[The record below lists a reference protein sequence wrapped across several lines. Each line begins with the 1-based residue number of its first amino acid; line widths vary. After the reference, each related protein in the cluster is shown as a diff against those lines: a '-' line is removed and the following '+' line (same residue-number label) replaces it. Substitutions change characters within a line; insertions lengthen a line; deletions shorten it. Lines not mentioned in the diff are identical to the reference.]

1 MALAPLGL
9 HPNMGPLPLPRALLF
24 AGVAAWLGVSLTTA
38 IEAPFTPR
46 LLAWACTSIV
56 FIVAFLWSTRTARRP
71 FIALALQS
79 ACAIAMAALFC
90 NGYEG
95 LLLVLLAAQLALS
108 TSSSLGFGLIAVQ
121 SLALSVAVAFQ
132 WFPRAAPL
140 LALPY
145 FGFQL
150 LMFAVVRLFTEERRM
165 REEVVRAHAE
175 LVRMHD
181 ALAEKSRLEERLR
194 MAQDLHDSLGH
205 HLVTLSLNLE
215 IAAHESQGTARATVR
230 ASQALA
236 RDLLQD
242 VKEIVHSSKDEAPVD
257 LPCEIQRLAEELPRP
272 KLHVICPPDL
282 RVQDGRTSRAMLRAV
297 QEIVTN
303 SIRHGEAGN
312 LWITI
317 ERTPDQLRLAARD
330 DGQTIY
336 AFEEGF
342 GLSGMRR
349 RLEALGGT
357 LTAGP
362 GASGG
367 FEVCAALP
375 CREREP
381 Q

>member
-1 MALAPLGL
+1 MALVPLGL
-9 HPNMGPLPLPRALLF
+9 HRNMGPLPLPRALLF
-24 AGVAAWLGVSLTTA
+24 AGIAAWLGVSLTTA
-38 IEAPFTPR
+38 IKAPLTPR
-46 LLAWACTSIV
+46 LFAWACASLI
-56 FIVAFLWSTRTARRP
+56 FIVAFLWSTRTARCP

-79 ACAIAMAALFC
+79 VCAIAMAALFC

-108 TSSSLGFGLIAVQ
+108 TSSRVGFGWLGVQ
-121 SLALSVAVAFQ
+121 SLALAIAIAFQ
-132 WFPRAAPL
+132 WFPQAGL
-140 LALPY
+140 LLTLPY

-175 LVRMHD
+175 LVRVQS
-181 ALAEKSRLEERLR
+181 ALADKSRMEERLR

-215 IAAHESQGTARATVR
+215 IAAHESQGAARTTVR
-230 ASQALA
+230 TAQALA
-236 RDLLQD
+236 RALLQD
-242 VKEIVHSSKDEAPVD
+242 VKEIVQSSKNEAPVD
-257 LPCEIQRLAEELPRP
+257 LPGEIQRLAKELPRP
-272 KLHVICPPDL
+272 KLHVTCPPDL
-282 RVQDGRTSRAMLRAV
+282 QVQDGQTSRAMLQAV

-317 ERTPDQLRLAARD
+317 ERTADELRLAARD
-330 DGQTIY
+330 DGQAIHPI
-336 AFEEGF
+336 EEGF

-349 RLEALGGT
+349 RFEALGGT
-357 LTAGP
+357 LTAAP

-367 FEVCAALP
+367 FEVCAVLP
-375 CREREP
+375 YRGRES